1 MTLANRY
8 SQRKTQDLTTHNSV
22 SVKMCEEAKERS
34 QDSAGEQVLTP
45 LLTAGRNKPDSGSII
60 IEVFF

>member
-1 MTLANRY
+1 
-8 SQRKTQDLTTHNSV
+8 
-22 SVKMCEEAKERS
+22 MCEEAKERS